1 MRKEAVSEKE
11 YANRIATASSTEEFN
26 PCDMEAFEVA
36 AHFGTDMQKGLRK
49 QQVRRARMKTGLN
62 LLRPEHSTELKDA
75 VKRQLYFFN
84 LPLTVVSLFLCA
96 AFYEGD
102 ELFSP
107 LAMLLTVIFIVN
119 VALFRYGAALLN
131 KSMRDNAMRATVLR
145 DGKWLSVS
153 SVGLVEGDV
162 IALESGDIVPADAR
176 LMETSHLSVLES
188 PVSGVTV
195 SVTKDAEYTAQN
207 EDKGSFNMV
216 YAGTIVTG
224 GRGTA
229 IVCRT
234 GARCRL
240 FPSDGVAEKALP
252 EMFRKSCLQSRR
264 FSFGVTLVCFV
275 SVLVGLLLKRE
286 LVATYMNA
294 IAVACAGLCGCMDS
308 FSFVALAS
316 GVRRMYKS
324 GALLRR
330 FAALD
335 TLAHTDSI
343 MCDKD
348 SAFPR
353 SELEPKRV
361 FVNKDYYEVNKES
374 LPQIKKVLTLA
385 LLCSD
390 VRRSTASSQM
400 GEAFYGM
407 PEDVSLARAADSIG
421 LDIDDIK
428 NEYFRIEAEY
438 DANGL
443 VKRALYLHNDKNLYI
458 IRGKPEDILPLCA
471 GYDAVT
477 VNNRFDM
484 QSSRRMEEAAE
495 AMGDASQHVIA
506 VACAYCDC
514 DSLRN
519 TTMAE
524 RRLVLNGFIGL
535 YTSLKL
541 DSASAVY
548 KCAAGGIE
556 TVMRSNEAYVTAVSM
571 AKNAG
576 VIKNEKQ
583 VMSAEQ
589 LAYLDRGLYIADSK
603 DYKLYMN
610 LDSEQWLD
618 VLNIRKDMGRT
629 VAVTAA
635 STDELPLMQSADVSF
650 APAASSP
657 ETVKYTADV
666 LLYKNGLKTVETVLR
681 CARMV
686 YRRIHCTQ
694 RQLACGALTLLIV
707 FLGSLAFGVDCP
719 LRLQDMII
727 GGCFVNAMFAAAAAA
742 SPDHRKLLEDKAD
755 YDETLFSKLFTL
767 MYSLSSAGVIY
778 GMDYALSFMPQIGPA
793 QHKTTVLLGF
803 ILCMLCHLLFGAEQ
817 RHILESSAFKNI
829 YIALSLVGAVA
840 TMAALLTVWYLGVTL
855 RYNRLSVEAV
865 VLAVASA
872 LALFFLFQ
880 IVLIAKELIDNKHKK
895 EVIENDNH

>member
-11 YANRIATASSTEEFN
+11 YANRIASASSNEEFN

-36 AHFGTDMQKGLRK
+36 AHFGTDMQKGLTK
-49 QQVRRARMKTGLN
+49 QQVRKARMKWGVN
-62 LLRPEHSTELKDA
+62 LLRPEHSTAVKDA
-75 VKRQLYFFN
+75 VKRQLFFFN

-96 AFYEGD
+96 AFYTGD
-102 ELFSP
+102 ELFTP
-107 LAMLLTVIFIVN
+107 LAMLLTVILAVN
-119 VALFRYGAALLN
+119 VALFRYGASLLN
-131 KSMRDNAMRATVLR
+131 KSMRDNAMRATVYR
-145 DGKWLSVS
+145 DGKWLSIS
-153 SVGLVEGDV
+153 SVGLVNGDIV
-162 IALESGDIVPADAR
+162 ALESGDIVPADAR

-188 PVSGVTV
+188 PVTGVTV
-195 SVTKDAEYTAQN
+195 SVTKDAEYTAAN
-207 EDKGSFNMV
+207 EDNGCFNMV

-224 GRGTA
+224 GRGLA

-234 GARCRL
+234 GKECRL
-240 FPSDGVAEKALP
+240 FPSDGEAENALP
-252 EMFRKSCLQSRR
+252 KMFKKSCLTSRR
-264 FSFGVTLVCFV
+264 FSFAVTVVCFV
-275 SVLVGLLLKRE
+275 AVLVALLLKRE
-286 LVATYMNA
+286 IVSAYMSATA
-294 IAVACAGLCGCMDS
+294 ITCCCLCGCMDS
-308 FSFVALAS
+308 FSFVAMAS
-316 GVRRMYKS
+316 GVRRMYKN
-324 GALLRR
+324 GALLRK
-330 FAALD
+330 FSALD
-335 TLAHTDSI
+335 TLAHADTV

-348 SAFPR
+348 SAFPK

-361 FVNKDYYEVNKES
+361 FVNKDYYAVNKES
-374 LPQIKKVLTLA
+374 LPHIKKALTYA

-390 VRRSTASSQM
+390 VRRSTASSEL

-407 PEDVSLARAADSIG
+407 PEDVSLARASDEIG

-428 NEYFRIEAEY
+428 EEYFRIEAEY
-438 DANGL
+438 DGNGM

-471 GYDAVT
+471 GYDAQT

-484 QSSRRMEEAAE
+484 QSKRRMEESAA

-506 VACAYCDC
+506 VASAYCDC
-514 DSLRN
+514 DSLKN

-556 TVMRSNEAYVTAVSM
+556 TVMRSSEAYVTAVSM

-589 LAYLDRGLYIADSK
+589 LDFLDRGLYIADSK

-610 LDSEQWLD
+610 LSSEQWLD
-618 VLNIRKDMGRT
+618 VLKIRKDMGRT

-666 LLYKNGLKTVETVLR
+666 LLYKSGLKTVETVLR
-681 CARMV
+681 CAKMI
-686 YRRIHCTQ
+686 YRRINCTL
-694 RQLACGALTLLIV
+694 RQLACGALTLLMV
-707 FLGSLAFGVDCP
+707 FLGSLAFSVECP
-719 LRLQDMII
+719 MRLQDIII
-727 GGCFVNAMFAAAAAA
+727 GGCFVNALFAGAAAA
-742 SPDHRKLLEDKAD
+742 SPDHRKLLEDRAD
-755 YDETLFSKLFTL
+755 YDETWFTKLFTL
-767 MYSLSSAGVIY
+767 MYALSSAGVIY
-778 GMDYALSFMPQIGPA
+778 VMDYALTLMPQIGPA
-793 QHKTTVLLGF
+793 QHKTAVLLCY
-803 ILCMLCHLLFGAEQ
+803 ILCMFCHLLFGAEQ
-817 RHILESSAFKNI
+817 RHILDTSAFKNI
-829 YIALSLVGAVA
+829 YIGFSLLGAIA
-840 TMAALLTVWYLGVTL
+840 TLAALLTVWYLGVTL

-865 VLAVASA
+865 LLAVACA
-872 LALFFLFQ
+872 LALFCLFQ
-880 IVLIAKELIDNKHKK
+880 IVLIAKELIDKKQKK
-895 EVIENDNH
+895 EVFDNDNN